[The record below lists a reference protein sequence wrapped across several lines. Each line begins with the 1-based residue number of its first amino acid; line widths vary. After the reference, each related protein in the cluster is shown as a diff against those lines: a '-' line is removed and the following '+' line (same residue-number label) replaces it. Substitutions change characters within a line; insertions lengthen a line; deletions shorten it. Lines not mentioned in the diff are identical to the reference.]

1 MRDPNATLGEEH
13 NYFVTVLRDLFPRPR
28 GRSDRRQAPRRPMSE
43 GPAEVVAESPQERRA
58 AAVSALLMAQ
68 IAERGGTNLDRDAL
82 LSMADKS
89 MRSFP
94 QADLPA
100 VFDEMVAVLDW
111 LADNL
116 RRKDTSRGRDAGF
129 APSDEGDGRV
139 RGRSR
144 SRGRG
149 RGRGRRRGGEA
160 EEGGEAAP
168 QPDVLEDVDF
178 DPAPV
183 ITALNTA
190 IELGEDV
197 VIDYF
202 SFHRKAWSERR
213 VTPQT
218 ILGDFLK
225 GHCHLR
231 ETERRFRLTRIRKI
245 VPAPPV
251 EESE

>member
-1 MRDPNATLGEEH
+1 
-13 NYFVTVLRDLFPRPR
+13 
-28 GRSDRRQAPRRPMSE
+28 MSE
-43 GPAEVVAESPQERRA
+43 GPGEVVAESPQERRA

-68 IAERGGTNLDRDAL
+68 IAERGGTNLDQGAL
-82 LSMADKS
+82 LSIADKA

-94 QADLPA
+94 AGDLPG
-100 VFDEMVAVLDW
+100 VFDEMVAALDW

-116 RRKDTSRGRDAGF
+116 RRKETARTREPSFATTDDGGGRSRG
-129 APSDEGDGRV
+129 
-139 RGRSR
+139 R

-149 RGRGRRRGGEA
+149 RGRGRRRGGEGDEAA
-160 EEGGEAAP
+160 EGGAGGEGGEGATR
-168 QPDVLEDVDF
+168 PDVPEDVDF

-213 VTPQT
+213 VTPQL
-218 ILGDFLK
+218 IAGDFLTA
-225 GHCHLR
+225 HCHMR
-231 ETERRFRLTRIRKI
+231 EDDRRFRLTRIRK
-245 VPAPPV
+245 VTPWAGETPVVEAAPDQQEEV
-251 EESE
+251 EGSETA